1 MCTLISRGDLQPTA
15 AVSIPSPPRSTLLEH
30 PPEAEPMGI
39 EECVQ
44 EGDAQGGID
53 IHSLVRLL
61 LKMHQL
67 IGAQQAISPA
77 VLSLCFKPRLSEE
90 PLI

>member
-1 MCTLISRGDLQPTA
+1 
-15 AVSIPSPPRSTLLEH
+15 
-30 PPEAEPMGI
+30 MGI

-67 IGAQQAISPA
+67 IGALQAISQ
-77 VLSLCFKPRLSEE
+77 LS
-90 PLI
+90 